1 MRPANSLYSFFS
13 TPLNNSQLQIN
24 YYLMVALLLLIPLF
38 TTINSAHGDTLIAD
52 SYHESFTQEKI
63 EDYNAAIQALMPVY
77 ELYSRQYT
85 INLRL
90 GWLHY
95 LAGRYR
101 KSLEY
106 YRSAASA
113 VPGAIDPKL
122 GEAIVGLAQQNYGDV
137 KLICYSIIKIDYY
150 NYLANRYLAKA
161 LVGEENFVQAADV
174 TQKMLALYPSDINF
188 LEQLAIIRLHQGDT
202 ATARLLYKDLWI
214 LDPNNINAFR
224 FSKKYPVKK

>member
-1 MRPANSLYSFFS
+1 MSS
-13 TPLNNSQLQIN
+13 TNGSIGN
-24 YYLMVALLLLIPLF
+24 VAKILLLLLPLF
-38 TTINSAHGDTLIAD
+38 AFVPNSHAEKLIAD

-77 ELYSRQYT
+77 ELYPRQYT
-85 INLRL
+85 VNLRL
-90 GWLHY
+90 GWLNY

-101 KSLEY
+101 KSLQF

-113 VPGAIDPKL
+113 VPGSIDPKL
-122 GEAIVGLAQQNYGDV
+122 GEAIVGLAQQNYGEV

-161 LVGEENFVQAADV
+161 LVGEENFVQAAAIS
-174 TQKMLALYPSDINF
+174 QKMLALYPSDISF
-188 LEQLAIIRLHQGDT
+188 LEQLAIIRLKQGDT

-224 FSKKYPVKK
+224 FSKNHPDTE

>member
-1 MRPANSLYSFFS
+1 MRSANSL
-13 TPLNNSQLQIN
+13 NNLF
-24 YYLMVALLLLIPLF
+24 LLLLLLVTPF
-38 TTINSAHGDTLIAD
+38 FATVTPAQADNSISD

-63 EDYNAAIQALMPVY
+63 QDYNAAIQALMPVY

-85 INLRL
+85 VNLRL

-122 GEAIVGLAQQNYGDV
+122 GEAVVGLAQQNYSDV
-137 KLICYSIIKIDYY
+137 KLICYSIIKIDFY

-161 LVGEENFVQAADV
+161 LVGEESFVQAAAV
-174 TQKMLALYPSDINF
+174 TQKMLALYPSDISF
-188 LEQLAIIRLHQGDT
+188 IEQLAIIRMHQGDT

-224 FSKKYPVKK
+224 FSKNHPDTK

>member
-1 MRPANSLYSFFS
+1 MRSANSL
-13 TPLNNSQLQIN
+13 NNSVLG
-24 YYLMVALLLLIPLF
+24 LLLLVITIF
-38 TTINSAHGDTLIAD
+38 ATVTTAQADSLIAD

-77 ELYSRQYT
+77 EQYPRQYT

-101 KSLEY
+101 NSLEY

-113 VPGAIDPKL
+113 IPSAIDPKL
-122 GEAIVGLAQQNYGDV
+122 GEAVVGLAQQNYGEV
-137 KLICYSIIKIDYY
+137 KLICYSIIKIDFY

-161 LVGEENFVQAADV
+161 LVGEENFVQAAAV
-174 TQKMLALYPSDINF
+174 TQKMLALYPSDISF
-188 LEQLAIIRLHQGDT
+188 IEQLAIIRMGQGDT
-202 ATARLLYKDLWI
+202 ATARQLYKDLWI

-224 FSKKYPVKK
+224 FSKNHPDTK